1 MRAFLI
7 VVASVLVSALSPVL
21 AQPYP
26 NKPVRIVVPY
36 PPGGGGDLH
45 ARVIAQ
51 KLSPLLG
58 QTVLVENKAG
68 ASGNIGS
75 DYVAKAAPDGYT
87 LLLATS
93 NNAIAP
99 AFSTKLTYDVLKDF
113 APITTT
119 QFSQQLLV
127 VRPSLPVKDL
137 RALIAHARA
146 NPGKLTFGTAGVG
159 MPLLAVELMKS
170 MAGLDMLAV
179 PYKGDSPA
187 LTDLIGER
195 IDVYAGN
202 LGAVT
207 PFYKTGKVRGLAVTS
222 KKRAASLPEVPTI
235 DQAGIPGYDLQSW
248 MGIVAPAG
256 TPGPIVDQLNVAL
269 VKVVAMPEVQK
280 QLADQ
285 GALAASSTPDEFQQ
299 LIKDYVERFTRLV
312 KSAGLK
318 VE

>member
-1 MRAFLI
+1 MNRFAAALLIAF
-7 VVASVLVSALSPVL
+7 SGL
-21 AQPYP
+21 AQAYP
-26 NKPVRIVVPY
+26 DKPVRIIVPY
-36 PPGGGGDLH
+36 PPGGGGDVH
-45 ARVIAQ
+45 ARMVSQ

-58 QTVLVENKAG
+58 QPVLIENKAG

-75 DYVAKAAPDGYT
+75 DYVAKADPDGYT

-113 APITTT
+113 APISIT
-119 QFSQQLLV
+119 QASQQLVV
-127 VRPSLPVKDL
+127 VRPSLPVKNL
-137 RALIAHARA
+137 KELIAHAKA

-159 MPLLAVELMKS
+159 MPLLSMELMKS

-187 LTDLIGER
+187 LTDLIGGR

-207 PFYKTGKVRGLAVTS
+207 PFYKGGKVRALAVTS
-222 KKRAASLPEVPTI
+222 KKRAVAAPEVPTMEE
-235 DQAGIPGYDLQSW
+235 AGIPGYDLQSW
-248 MGIVAPAG
+248 MGIAAPAG
-256 TPGPIVDQLNVAL
+256 TPRPIIAQLNAAI
-269 VKVVAMPEVQK
+269 VKVVAMPELQE
-280 QLADQ
+280 QLERS
-285 GALAASSTPDEFQQ
+285 GAVAMSSTPEEFTQ
-299 LIKDYVERFTRLV
+299 LIKDYVERFTRIV

-318 VE
+318 AE

>member
-1 MRAFLI
+1 MRTLLFL
-7 VVASVLVSALSPVL
+7 VGALVSAATPVL
-21 AQPYP
+21 AQQYP

-36 PPGGGGDLH
+36 PPGGGGDIH

-58 QTVLVENKAG
+58 QSVLVENKAG

-99 AFSTKLTYDVLKDF
+99 AFSTKLTYDILADF
-113 APITTT
+113 AAISTT
-119 QFSQQLLV
+119 QASQQLLV
-127 VRPSLPVKDL
+127 VRPSLPVRNLKEL
-137 RALIAHARA
+137 VAHAKA
-146 NPGKLTFGTAGVG
+146 NPGKLSFGTAGVG
-159 MPLLAVELMKS
+159 MPLLSVELLKS
-170 MAGLDMLAV
+170 MAGIDMLAV

-187 LTDLIGER
+187 ITDLMGER

-202 LGAVT
+202 LGAMT
-207 PFYKTGKVRGLAVTS
+207 SFYKSGKVRGLAVTS
-222 KKRAASLPEVPTI
+222 KKRAASLPDVPTI
-235 DQAGIPGYDLQSW
+235 DEAGIPGYDLQSW
-248 MGIVAPAG
+248 MGISAPAG
-256 TPGPIVDQLNVAL
+256 TPRPIVEQLNAAL
-269 VKVVAMPEVQK
+269 VKVVAMPDVQK

-285 GALAASSTPDEFQQ
+285 GAVATSSTPEEFTQ
-299 LIKDYVERFTRLV
+299 LIKDYVERFTRIV

-318 VE
+318 AE

>member
-1 MRAFLI
+1 MKRL
-7 VVASVLVSALSPVL
+7 LALAL
-21 AQPYP
+21 GLFCGAAAAYP
-26 NKPVRIVVPY
+26 DKPVRLVVPY

-51 KLSPLLG
+51 KLTPLLG
-58 QTVLVENKAG
+58 QTVVVENKAG

-75 DYVAKAAPDGYT
+75 DYVAKSAPDGYT

-99 AFSTKLTYDVLKDF
+99 AFSTKLTYDVLTDF

-119 QFSQQLLV
+119 QFSQQLLI
-127 VRPSLPVKDL
+127 VRPSLPVKNL
-137 RALIAHARA
+137 KELIAHAKA

-159 MPLLAVELMKS
+159 MPLLSVELMKS
-170 MAGLDMLAV
+170 MAGLEMLAV

-187 LTDLIGER
+187 LTDLIGGR
-195 IDVYAGN
+195 IDLYAGN

-222 KKRAASLPEVPTI
+222 KKRAASLPEVPTM
-235 DQAGIPGYDLQSW
+235 DEAGIPGYDLQSW
-248 MGIVAPAG
+248 MGIAAPAG
-256 TPGPIVDQLNVAL
+256 TPRAVIEQLNAAL

-285 GALAASSTPDEFQQ
+285 GALAASSTPEEFQQ
-299 LIKDYVERFTRLV
+299 LIKEYVDRFTRLV